1 MNRLSQ
7 KESNKPK
14 VSILVPVYRAEKYI
28 ERCARSLF
36 EQTYQNIELLA
47 VDDGSTDNSLEL
59 LKSFNDPRMRVIEQM
74 NQGAGVARNRGLQES
89 RGKYIC

>member
-1 MNRLSQ
+1 MVEK
-7 KESNKPK
+7 KEPSL
-14 VSILVPVYRAEKYI
+14 VSIVMPVYNASRFVEA
-28 ERCARSLF
+28 AVASVLG
-36 EQTYQNIELLA
+36 QTYQNIELLA

-59 LKSFNDPRMRVIEQM
+59 LKSFNDPCMRVIEQM

>member
-1 MNRLSQ
+1 MVEKTEAPL
-7 KESNKPK
+7 
-14 VSILVPVYRAEKYI
+14 VSIVMPVYNASRFVEA
-28 ERCARSLF
+28 AAASVLG
-36 EQTYQNIELLA
+36 QTYRNIELLA

-89 RGKYIC
+89 RGKYIY